1 MKGWTVR
8 TEATKNGSRGVAGR
22 EVYLSN
28 KDHPNHRNTER
39 IQPIFGNGR
48 TMSNI
53 SYAGES
59 YAAKQAAN
67 GKGGRPPSSYAV
79 EFTLNL
85 PKGYRPDDTQW
96 RKIVEHCL
104 KQTAKVCGIRPNQI
118 APISRAILHQQKQDG
133 SNVGTGDHCHIVIG
147 KFTQGGTYLRN
158 LQRKTVTARM
168 KRTFNAAVKHY
179 CGYDWTEY
187 AKTLQEQKY
196 PNKRPAPTWKVRAAK
211 EREEIETQQA
221 ALDAQAQSLVERAAE
236 LDMLGS
242 EIEVKIKEAKDLEKA
257 KNNFSNQAEKWL
269 EAFKIEDSKQM
280 NRQFNRMNKT
290 IDELGG
296 FAMSDD
302 DLAAINKISEQINS
316 RSPQKLQAIE
326 PKRPSSGMRRR

>member
-22 EVYLSN
+22 EVYLSH

-39 IQPIFGNGR
+39 IQPIFGNDR

-85 PKGYRPDDTQW
+85 PKGYRPDDKQW

-104 KQTAKVCGIRPNQI
+104 KETAKVCGVDPKQI
-118 APISRAILHQQKQDG
+118 GNTSRAILHQQKQDG
-133 SNVGTGDHCHIVIG
+133 SKQGTGDHCHIVIG
-147 KFTQGGTYLRN
+147 KFTQDGTYLRN
-158 LQRKTVTARM
+158 LQRKNVTARM
-168 KRTFNAAVKHY
+168 KQSFNAAVKHY
-179 CGYDWTEY
+179 CGFDWTQY
-187 AKTLQEQKY
+187 RDHALQAQDHA
-196 PNKRPAPTWKVRAAK
+196 NKRTVPTWKVKAA
-211 EREEIETQQA
+211 REIEAIAAQQA

-236 LDMLGS
+236 LDVLGF
-242 EIEVKIKEAKDLEKA
+242 EIEVKIKEAREIERLKY
-257 KNNFSNQAEKWL
+257 NFSNQAEKWL
-269 EAFKIEDSKQM
+269 EAFKDEDSKQM
-280 NRQFNRMNKT
+280 NRQHNRMSKT
-290 IDELGG
+290 IDELGA
-296 FAMSDD
+296 FAMNND
-302 DLAAINKISEQINS
+302 DLAAINKLSEQINAKS
-316 RSPQKLQAIE
+316 DKPL
-326 PKRPSSGMRRR
+326 PTPSYRRMKM

>member
-8 TEATKNGSRGVAGR
+8 TEATKNGSKGVASR
-22 EVYLSN
+22 EMYLSN
-28 KDHPNHRNTER
+28 TKHRNHRNTER
-39 IQPIFGNGR
+39 IQPIFGGDR

-59 YAAKQAAN
+59 YAAKQKAN

-85 PKGYRPDDTQW
+85 PKGYRPDDKQW

-104 KQTAKVCGIRPNQI
+104 RETAKACGVEPNQI
-118 APISRAILHQQKQDG
+118 APTSRAILHQQKQDG
-133 SNVGTGDHCHIVIG
+133 SKQGTGDHCHVVIG
-147 KFTQGGTYLRN
+147 KFTQDGTYLRN
-158 LQRKTVTARM
+158 LQRKTVTAKM
-168 KRTFNAAVKHY
+168 KQSFNAAVKHY

-211 EREEIETQQA
+211 EREEIERQQA
-221 ALDAQAQSLVERAAE
+221 ALDERAKFLVGKAKE
-236 LDMLGS
+236 LEILESGIECKMNEIR
-242 EIEVKIKEAKDLEKA
+242 EIERL

-269 EAFKIEDSKQM
+269 QAFKDVDSKQM

-290 IDELGG
+290 IDDLGA

-302 DLAAINKISEQINS
+302 DLAAINKLSEQINS
-316 RSPQKLQAIE
+316 RSPQQLQAIE
-326 PKRPSSGMRRR
+326 PKRPSSSMRM